1 MTDNY
6 RVKGRRCLHFIK
18 NEMNRK
24 NLENLVYIST
34 ENEKLYKIVMHQVCI
49 DLLNKVSL
57 IDVINS
63 VKNKKI
69 LRNHASFYECRI
81 DEEEQDGFIMKPFEV
96 SEGIVVCK
104 CGSNKVFSYSK
115 QSRSADEPMT
125 TYASCTKCKSSW
137 VINT

>member
-6 RVKGRRCLHFIK
+6 RLKGAACLYFIK
-18 NEMNRK
+18 NDMNRK
-24 NLENLVYIST
+24 NLEELVFKST
-34 ENEKLYKIVMHQVCI
+34 ENEKFYKIVLHQVCF
-49 DLLNKVSL
+49 DLFNRVSL
-57 IDVINS
+57 IDVINFI
-63 VKNKKI
+63 KNNKI
-69 LRNHASFYECRI
+69 LRNHTSYYECRV

-125 TYASCTKCKSSW
+125 TYASCTKCKASW